1 MGPNIV
7 VGCYYR
13 HCKNPS
19 IYTFLEQLEITLTKL
34 KNRNTHIFV
43 SGLEISLGK
52 FPTVVWSATQTAFT
66 LKTSN
71 SFPLSWSYTKV
82 LFSST
87 CQNFL

>member
-1 MGPNIV
+1 MLFFPKEVLNLSFSFEDNENEFRSSWIELINYMGPNIFI
-7 VGCYYR
+7 GCYYR

-52 FPTVVWSATQTAFT
+52 FPTVV
-66 LKTSN
+66 
-71 SFPLSWSYTKV
+71 
-82 LFSST
+82 
-87 CQNFL
+87 